1 MTTKTNTTDGILR
14 RTVLKTGA
22 AVGALGLLAPTAGA
36 TPSTGTQAVD
46 TPDGFGVEVLSG
58 HATFPDDVGA
68 KFRMKYGNGGT
79 IVSNLP
85 RDASTTVVARVT
97 WDPEGTSG
105 WHTHPGPVIVSI
117 IEGEVE
123 ITNARDCLPRIYTA
137 GEAFVDPGQGNVHIA
152 VNPSASDSAV
162 AYATFLGV
170 PDGEPA
176 TIWVPSVDC

>member
-1 MTTKTNTTDGILR
+1 MTTDITTTDGILR

-22 AVGALGLLAPTAGA
+22 AVGALGLFAPTASA
-36 TPSTGTQAVD
+36 TPSTGTQTVD
-46 TPDGFGVEVLSG
+46 SPDGFGVEVLSG
-58 HATFPDDVGA
+58 HATFTDNVGA
-68 KFRMKYGNGGT
+68 KFRMKYGEGGT

-85 RDASTTVVARVT
+85 SDASTTLVARVT

-117 IEGEVE
+117 AEGEVE
-123 ITNARDCLPRIYTA
+123 VTNARDCLPRTYTA
-137 GEAFVDPGQGNVHIA
+137 GEAFIDPGQGSVHVA
-152 VNPSASDSAV
+152 VNPSESNCAI

-176 TIWVPSVDC
+176 TIWVPAVDC